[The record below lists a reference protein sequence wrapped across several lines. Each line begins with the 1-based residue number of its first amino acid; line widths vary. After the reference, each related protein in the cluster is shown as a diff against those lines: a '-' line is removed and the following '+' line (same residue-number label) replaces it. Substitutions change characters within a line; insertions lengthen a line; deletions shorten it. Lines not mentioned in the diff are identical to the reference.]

1 MRPAP
6 TVEAGGRP
14 TGVARTR
21 GIDVAEVTAS
31 SGLLSKTKVHVDDTG
46 GSGRPVVLIHG
57 WPLSAE
63 SWSEQTGA
71 LRDAGYRVL
80 AYDRRGFGRSDQP
93 WEGYDYDTFADDVA
107 AILEDAK
114 ISQPVALAGFSMGG
128 GEVARFL
135 TKQGANRV
143 SAAILI
149 SSVVPKVAQSDDY
162 PDGVPQDKLDQI
174 SAQMQ
179 EDRYGFL
186 QTFLKQFYGW
196 GVLARPVSEGVL
208 DGSFQQASMASA
220 RATYAAAQAW
230 AGTDFRPDLQAF
242 EGVPTLVIHGTAD
255 ANVPFEGTG
264 KKVAEALPQARLI
277 TYDGSPHGLF
287 ETDKERLAR
296 DVLTFLQEDVR
307 TGADQRS
314 AIPMSS

>member
-1 MRPAP
+1 VNPL
-6 TVEAGGRP
+6 E
-14 TGVARTR
+14 
-21 GIDVAEVTAS
+21 E
-31 SGLLSKTKVHVDDTG
+31 KTMPYAKAKDGTMLYYKDWG
-46 GSGRPVVLIHG
+46 QGDPVVLLHG
-57 WPLSAE
+57 WPL
-63 SWSEQTGA
+63 TG
-71 LRDAGYRVL
+71 DTFDDL
-80 AYDRRGFGRSDQP
+80 AIKLVEGGKRCIIPDRRGFGRSEQP
-93 WEGYDYDTFADDVA
+93 WDGYDYDTFADDVA

-114 ISQPVALAGFSMGG
+114 IQQPVALAGFSMGG

-135 TKQGANRV
+135 SKQGSRRV

-162 PDGVPQDKLDQI
+162 PDGVPQAKLDQI

-208 DGSFQQASMASA
+208 DGSFQQAVMAGA
-220 RATYAAAQAW
+220 RSTYAAAQAW
-230 AGTDFRPDLQAF
+230 AGTDFRADLKAF
-242 EGVPTLVIHGTAD
+242 ESMPTLIIHGTAD

-277 TYDGSPHGLF
+277 TYDGSPHGVF
-287 ETDKERLAR
+287 ETDKERLAT
-296 DVLTFLQEDVR
+296 DVLNFLDEGVRGTSEDR
-307 TGADQRS
+307 SPS
-314 AIPMSS
+314 AIPLTS